1 MEPFIHYLLAKRA
14 VDDRSLHPRLW
25 HAFLAYIDD
34 LFTLRSRSTTTP
46 ARPVHLLDLGCGIG
60 TMFERIGFERITGQ
74 SPGTPLVYTAVD
86 SDSTN
91 LKAAADRLHNWST
104 THGFACDS
112 SASTTTSATMPAN
125 HSSTKLYLTSTNGN
139 VITVRLICADI
150 QEESQSIEDVLS
162 LTENGLRDESHFDG
176 VIAHAFMDL
185 VECRPLLTRL
195 LPHLTPQAQLYLTI
209 NFDGMTVF
217 EPVIDETLDRKIE
230 ALYHATMDTRRMND
244 RPAGHS
250 KTGRRLF
257 HDLRA
262 TGYHVVDMASSDW
275 TVFPKQDGYTK
286 DDADFLYHIL
296 DFVADALDQHP
307 DLPTELLDNW
317 LQTRRSQIANAELFY
332 MAHQLDYLARPA
344 NDAKP

>member
-14 VDDRSLHPRLW
+14 VDDRALHPRLW
-25 HAFLAYIDD
+25 HAFLSYIDE
-34 LFTLRSRSTTTP
+34 LFSLRSRSTTTP
-46 ARPVHLLDLGCGIG
+46 TQSVHLLELGCGIG

-74 SPGTPLVYTAVD
+74 SPGTSLVYTAVD

-91 LKAAADRLHNWST
+91 LKAAAERLRTWGAA
-104 THGFACDS
+104 HGFACAP
-112 SASTTTSATMPAN
+112 SASTPMPAD
-125 HSSTKLYLTSTNGN
+125 HTPIKFYLTNTNGS

-150 QEESQSIEDVLS
+150 QEESQSIEDMLAF
-162 LTENGLRDESHFDG
+162 TENELQNGIELDG

-195 LPHLTPQAQLYLTI
+195 HPHLTPQALLYLTI

-217 EPVIDETLDRKIE
+217 EPVIDETLDKKIE
-230 ALYHATMDTRRMND
+230 ALYHATMDTRRVND

-262 TGYHVVDMASSDW
+262 AGYHVVDMASSDW
-275 TVFPKQDGYTK
+275 AVFPKHNGYTK
-286 DDADFLYHIL
+286 DEADFLHHIL
-296 DFVADALDQHP
+296 DFVAGALDQHP
-307 DLPTELLDNW
+307 DLPTELLNHW
-317 LQTRRSQIANAELFY
+317 LQTRRAQIANLELFY

-344 NDAKP
+344 HDSKP